1 MLRHRLVSPVVSV
14 AFLAALASCSGQGGV
29 GPPPPPPDANIAIIA
44 DVSGTSIATLVVR
57 VTATDI
63 PNALVFNIPI
73 VNGVATGTI
82 TVPAGSSRTITIR
95 GFDAGGVETHE
106 GAVTVSVQAG
116 SNPSVS
122 LVLTPLTG
130 DVPITATLGQFV
142 VTVTPPSAN
151 LSAAGTVQLA
161 AAIKDTKGNSVS
173 GVVAWATL
181 DPGVATVDAAGLVTA
196 TGAGSTTIS
205 AVFRGVTGIATITVG
220 P

>member
-1 MLRHRLVSPVVSV
+1 MFRHHLVSPAVSV
-14 AFLAALASCSGQGGV
+14 AFLAALASCSGPGGV
-29 GPPPPPPDANIAIIA
+29 GPPPPEARIGVTA

-63 PNALVFNIPI
+63 PSALVFNIPI
-73 VNGVATGTI
+73 VNGVANGTI
-82 TVPAGSSRTITIR
+82 TVPAGSNRTITIR

-106 GAVTVSVQAG
+106 GSATLSVQAG
-116 SNPSVS
+116 TNPAVS

-130 DVPITATLGQFV
+130 DVPITASLGQFI
-142 VTVTPPSAN
+142 VTVAPASAS
-151 LSAAGTVQLA
+151 LSVAGTRQLA
-161 AAIKDTKGNSVS
+161 AAIKDTKGNPVS

-181 DPGVATVDAAGLVTA
+181 DPGVATVDTTGLVTA

-205 AVFRGVTGIATITVG
+205 AVFHGVTGIATITVG